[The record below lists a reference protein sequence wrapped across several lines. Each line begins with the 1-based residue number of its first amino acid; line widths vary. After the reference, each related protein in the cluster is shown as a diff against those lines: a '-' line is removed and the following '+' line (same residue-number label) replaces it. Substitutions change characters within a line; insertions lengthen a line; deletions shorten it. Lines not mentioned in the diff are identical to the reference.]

1 MVAWRDDFGECAYV
15 SGIQKVCAFV
25 VPALGGLVGSD
36 SRTKGWDF
44 AVVFY
49 FFIFLLLSMFLSD
62 HPSNFF
68 PSSFI
73 N

>member
-1 MVAWRDDFGECAYV
+1 VVAWRDDFGECAYV

-44 AVVFY
+44 AEVCY
-49 FFIFLLLSMFLSD
+49 FPHSSGSGLEQLE
-62 HPSNFF
+62 F
-68 PSSFI
+68 P
-73 N
+73 

>member
-44 AVVFY
+44 AVVF
-49 FFIFLLLSMFLSD
+49 FFFLTIHVPL
-62 HPSNFF
+62 
-68 PSSFI
+68 
-73 N
+73 